1 LGADVAVADLVDLHH
16 VSVLPHHGHRTGEQT
31 GVAGFANGG
40 LVALEI
46 HRFRL
51 VGAAADGTIGTLL

>member
-1 LGADVAVADLVDLHH
+1 
-16 VSVLPHHGHRTGEQT
+16 VLPHHGHRTGEQT